1 MVYRLIRIQEREQKL
16 HLYFDCRY
24 NNLEIDH
31 PLAATFLLLLSR
43 TACLCF
49 RVKVELRLP
58 MTCLSS
64 IFWIRGKS
72 NEKIL
77 QKTDSSKLQGYTDRM
92 TYFKFYQ
99 ICFNMTQG
107 RIQDFNRRGCT
118 RLLLYFNTNKPHN
131 FFLQNTSCI
140 RKPQVISGGGG
151 AHPLHPPPR
160 SAPVTGDET
169 GNFGYFSRYFAS

>member
-1 MVYRLIRIQEREQKL
+1 MVYRLIKIQEQEQKL

-49 RVKVELRLP
+49 LVKVELRLP

-77 QKTDSSKLQGYTDRM
+77 QKTDKQFGSKLQGYTDRI

-99 ICFNMTQG
+99 ICFNMT
-107 RIQDFNRRGCT
+107 
-118 RLLLYFNTNKPHN
+118 
-131 FFLQNTSCI
+131 
-140 RKPQVISGGGG
+140 
-151 AHPLHPPPR
+151 
-160 SAPVTGDET
+160 GDET
-169 GNFGYFSRYFAS
+169 GNFGCFSLYFAS